1 MHRWIAYIDFEA
13 PKHEAECAVVITSM
27 FNKNHDHVHHALKNK
42 HEDGHVQNLKHKTDL
57 SGVWR
62 SKCSK
67 TLFVA
72 IKAFMHVAKKGIVFL
87 IYVPPTPYVGS
98 H

>member
-1 MHRWIAYIDFEA
+1 MHTKSFHFEA
-13 PKHEAECAVVITSM
+13 PKHKALEREVVITSM
-27 FNKNHDHVHHALKNK
+27 LNKNHDHVHHAPKNK
-42 HEDGHVQNLKHKTDL
+42 HEDGHVQKLKHKNDL
-57 SGVWR
+57 GGVKR

-67 TLFVA
+67 PLFVA
-72 IKAFMHVAKKGIVFL
+72 MKAFMHVAKKGNVFL